1 MSNLAEL
8 HLVKQQLAN
17 LEEVVKDIDFGR
29 MRHEEK
35 AHDKL
40 VADLVTNLVCY
51 VDDDAAG
58 AEYMDKIIGCANRW
72 ADRLVMN
79 SAKNARKVRS

>member
-1 MSNLAEL
+1 MSNVAEL

-17 LEEVVKDIDFGR
+17 LEEVVKDIDMSR
-29 MRHEEK
+29 PRHLEK
-35 AHDKL
+35 TRDKL

-58 AEYMDKIIGCANRW
+58 QEYMDKIISCANRW